1 MITPALPGLICRLIG
16 AQWIREENVVVL
28 FEFEEAGNDI
38 RVASEKHYRLV
49 PPDAIS
55 DAELNRYKQR
65 LSDG

>member
-1 MITPALPGLICRLIG
+1 M
-16 AQWIREENVVVL
+16 VVL
-28 FEFEEAGNDI
+28 FEFEEAGNAI
-38 RVASEKHYRLV
+38 RVASEKYYRLV